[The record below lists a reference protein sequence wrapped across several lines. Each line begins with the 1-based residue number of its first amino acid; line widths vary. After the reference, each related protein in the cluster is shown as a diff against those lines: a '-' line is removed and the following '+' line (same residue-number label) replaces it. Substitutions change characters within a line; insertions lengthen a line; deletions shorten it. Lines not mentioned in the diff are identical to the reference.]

1 MEALRGITSYLI
13 YPITFFSLLL
23 ETLYVLSLFHLN
35 SEPFKVSV
43 LQVLEKAN
51 DSNNNSSRWFSF
63 YHGPDTG
70 LGALHAQTSVVDAQL
85 WVVIIITINNNY
97 LNLLTLWVKPEEM
110 NLEDSWREER
120 NNLFLGQPYFSL
132 RFLFLLK
139 KMILFFKA
147 KMWKIQKITRKTIF
161 KN

>member
-1 MEALRGITSYLI
+1 ML
-13 YPITFFSLLL
+13 
-23 ETLYVLSLFHLN
+23 LFHLN
-35 SEPFKVSV
+35 SELLEVSV

-51 DSNNNSSRWFSF
+51 DSNNSSSLWFSF

-70 LGALHAQTSVVDAQL
+70 LGTLHAQTFVVDAQL

-110 NLEDSWREER
+110 NLQDSWREER
-120 NNLFLGQPYFSL
+120 NNLFLGQSRFSL

-139 KMILFFKA
+139 KSDTFFLRQECGKYRKSQGRQFK
-147 KMWKIQKITRKTIF
+147 KM
-161 KN
+161 N